1 MYLTDLDKLSNT
13 AAGKYAL
20 AKEDPKKYMVRAI
33 AAGFFLVVAIIF
45 SNVTAGLFYQ
55 SSHELAKLLYGVT
68 FPLAIILVVF
78 IGGELFTSNNM
89 YMAVGAYRKKVT
101 WKQAVQVWLFSYAGN
116 LIGSL
121 IFAGI
126 FLASGASKAPV
137 TEYMNATVL
146 GKLEAPALQLFL
158 KGVLCNFMVCLS
170 VLAAARMK
178 SEGGKLIVMFF
189 IIMAFVIGGFEHS
202 IANMGTFTI
211 GYVLLGGLP
220 AGLLVKSM
228 ICVTLGNIVGG
239 AVLLAWPIQYM
250 STKE

>member
-13 AAGKYAL
+13 AVNKYVL
-20 AKEDPKKYMVRAI
+20 AKEDPKRYMVRAMM
-33 AAGFFLVVAIIF
+33 AGFFLVAAIIF
-45 SNVTAGLFYQ
+45 ANVTAGVLYKI
-55 SSHELAKLLYGVT
+55 SPEIGKLSYAMT

-101 WKQAVQVWLFSYAGN
+101 WKQAVQIWLFSYVGN

-126 FLASGASKAPV
+126 FLASGAAKIPV
-137 TEYMNATVL
+137 TEYMKATVF
-146 GKLEAPALQLFL
+146 GKLEVPALQLFL
-158 KGVLCNFMVCLS
+158 KGILCNFMVCLS
-170 VLAAARMK
+170 VLAATRMK
-178 SEGGKLIVMFF
+178 SESGKLITMFL
-189 IIMAFVIGGFEHS
+189 IIMAFVMGGFEHS

-220 AGLLVKSM
+220 AGLIVKSM
-228 ICVTLGNIVGG
+228 IFVTLGNIVGG
-239 AVLLAWPIQYM
+239 AVLLGWPIQYM
-250 STKE
+250 SIKE